1 MSPVP
6 RNSGLLSS
14 GVPRSAALD
23 GGRVIFRDLVGIEPT
38 PSGPSELIFAHDAF
52 VAVQLALYPILEN
65 ARGFGQQTDD
75 LETPPDGNPLV
86 PIG

>member
-1 MSPVP
+1 M
-6 RNSGLLSS
+6 
-14 GVPRSAALD
+14 
-23 GGRVIFRDLVGIEPT
+23 RDMVGIEPT
-38 PSGPSELIFAHDAF
+38 PSRSCELVFAHDAF
-52 VAVQLALYPILEN
+52 VTVQLALYPILEN

>member
-6 RNSGLLSS
+6 RNSGLPRSE
-14 GVPRSAALD
+14 VPRSVALD
-23 GGRVIFRDLVGIEPT
+23 GGRLIFRDIVGIEHT
-38 PSGPSELIFAHDAF
+38 PSRSGELVFAHDAF

>member
-6 RNSGLLSS
+6 RNSGLPSS

-23 GGRVIFRDLVGIEPT
+23 GGRVIFRDIVGIEPA
-38 PSGPSELIFAHDAF
+38 SSRSRELVFAHDAF
-52 VAVQLALYPILEN
+52 VAVQLTLYPVLEN
-65 ARGFGQQTDD
+65 AGGFGQQTDD
-75 LETPPDGNPLV
+75 LETPPDGNSLV